1 MDRGHWGY
9 PTRRPWRKRVRGREQ
24 QVEQHNALTLS
35 RIASA
40 DGCLV
45 WTL

>member
-1 MDRGHWGY
+1 MDWGHLGY
-9 PTRRPWRKRVRGREQ
+9 PTPRPWRKCVRGRER